1 MNEEH
6 RDVEE
11 VLMVIKKA
19 TMFADPVVKVA
30 TIAVAKIIQF
40 LARMVKE
47 KIIDKRDFK
56 NFENFAKRTDGNFD
70 VINIPVEQTGDQL

>member
-6 RDVEE
+6 RDTEE
-11 VLMVIKKA
+11 VLIAIKKA
-19 TMFADPVVKVA
+19 AIFVDPFVK
-30 TIAVAKIIQF
+30 IASKGLIKMLQF

-56 NFENFAKRTDGNFD
+56 NFENFAKRTWWSVACRFQNS
-70 VINIPVEQTGDQL
+70 